1 MTWLQW
7 LVGGVMGVAIMGQ
20 LFFSQ
25 LMQDG
30 GSEAAACTYA
40 ASLERAVYDPVFAF
54 ALTALALHFLR
65 AQPVIGKPA

>member
-7 LVGGVMGVAIMGQ
+7 LVGDAMGVAIMGQ

-30 GSEAAACTYA
+30 GSEAAASTPPMPPRSNGPYTTL
-40 ASLERAVYDPVFAF
+40 SSP
-54 ALTALALHFLR
+54 LR
-65 AQPVIGKPA
+65 